1 MALHLIP
8 AGVTGDM
15 RGVSPLITVFYPSFI
30 NGVNTLKKIW
40 TKKFL
45 KVEKRL
51 NSGNKIFFIFCK
63 TLRTL

>member
-1 MALHLIP
+1 MDMHLIP

-45 KVEKRL
+45 KVENL
-51 NSGNKIFFIFCK
+51 
-63 TLRTL
+63 